1 MYWVWG
7 KILRHVGWMKRI
19 YFLMKLGSYENV
31 KKGDKVMAVGSPLG
45 LSNTVSDEIISGIR
59 SDAEGK
65 LIQITAPISEGSGG
79 GALFDADYNVIGV
92 TYDEGENLKFA
103 NPISD
108 MENLHNS
115 V

>member
-1 MYWVWG
+1 
-7 KILRHVGWMKRI
+7 
-19 YFLMKLGSYENV
+19 MKLGSYENV

-103 NPISD
+103 NPIWRTCIIQCNRASQAL
-108 MENLHNS
+108 MSCICTITLWNNT
-115 V
+115 